1 MAFTPRS
8 VAAPAAGETIADVA
22 IVGGGTVGLVTA
34 LAIRHAD
41 PNASVVL
48 IDARPPGPYKDE
60 RASAIAAA
68 VRRMLTRLGAWD
80 AIEGEAEPIRDMIV
94 TDSRLRDT
102 VRPVFLTFGGDV
114 EPGEPFAH
122 MVPNAVMLEALAG
135 AAERAGVRTIAP
147 ATVDDFSVEGA
158 LATLHFTGGDTLRT
172 RLIVAADG
180 VRSRLRGLAGI
191 GVVRS
196 DYNQSAIVTTVA
208 HERPHEGRAIEH
220 FLPHGPFAILPLTG
234 NRSSLV
240 WTERRAEAER
250 LIALEDFTF
259 ETELERRFGR
269 ELGAISL
276 AGPRHAYPLGI
287 TLARAFVAPRFALV
301 GDAAHGIHP
310 IAGQGLNMGF
320 RDAAALAEVLV
331 DARRLGLDPGAL
343 DILKRYESWR
353 RFDTVEMGFTTDLL
367 NRLFRTDIGLVR
379 QVRDI
384 GLGLVDRL
392 PPIKKHFIREA
403 AGLGGADIPRLMRG
417 EAI

>member
-1 MAFTPRS
+1 M
-8 VAAPAAGETIADVA
+8 
-22 IVGGGTVGLVTA
+22 
-34 LAIRHAD
+34 
-41 PNASVVL
+41 
-48 IDARPPGPYKDE
+48 
-60 RASAIAAA
+60 
-68 VRRMLTRLGAWD
+68 
-80 AIEGEAEPIRDMIV
+80 
-94 TDSRLRDT
+94 
-102 VRPVFLTFGGDV
+102 
-114 EPGEPFAH
+114 
-122 MVPNAVMLEALAG
+122 
-135 AAERAGVRTIAP
+135 
-147 ATVDDFSVEGA
+147 
-158 LATLHFTGGDTLRT
+158 
-172 RLIVAADG
+172 
-180 VRSRLRGLAGI
+180 RSRLRGLAGI

-301 GDAAHGIHP
+301 GDAAHGIHRSP
-310 IAGQGLNMGF
+310 VRASTWASATP
-320 RDAAALAEVLV
+320 RRSPKCSSTRAASGSTR
-331 DARRLGLDPGAL
+331 ARS
-343 DILKRYESWR
+343 IFLKRYESWR
-353 RFDTVEMGFTTDLL
+353 RFDTVEMGFTTDVL